1 MPIHCAAMQG
11 RVDVILQLTNAD
23 KDRQISKALTA
34 EQGSKPPS
42 VVHLA
47 VANDCTTCA
56 EWLLEN
62 DFEFKQGE
70 PDLLMQ
76 RILSEQIKL

>member
-23 KDRQISKALTA
+23 KQQLIIKALAA
-34 EQGSKPPS
+34 EKGNKPPS

-47 VANDCTTCA
+47 VANDCTNCA
-56 EWLLEN
+56 EWLLDNE
-62 DFEFKQGE
+62 FEFKQGE
-70 PDLLMQ
+70 QDLLLQ